1 MILSLVITRKYIPF
15 LVCVLITLIASLV
28 LGPGT
33 TTSTP
38 SHLPHF
44 ARPQPEGR
52 SLWYMKER
60 FKKRRGVA
68 LVVHGLNQ
76 KPERM
81 GAVIGIL
88 NRAGV
93 DVLNLSLSGH
103 GDNYRPIPGLTD
115 GEARLETFRR
125 VSFGLWAL
133 EVRDAY
139 MKVRQRAEANGVPV
153 YFAGYSLG
161 GLLGCDLL
169 TSDKNVSFQRM
180 ILFAPALNVQIEGHL
195 LKALTPF
202 PNLVIDSLSPP
213 SYRTNDGTPMAA
225 YKALFEAIAHFEGNM
240 TDHLNVPTVVFVHEG
255 DELISYGKLAE
266 LVRSRLPAWRIVSLG
281 REGDGRSPSG
291 ISRHLIIDEG
301 GTGKEAWKLISEEIR
316 RHICN

>member
-15 LVCVLITLIASLV
+15 LVCVLIALVASIV
-28 LGPGT
+28 LGPPLP
-33 TTSTP
+33 TSLP
-38 SHLPHF
+38 SHLRHF
-44 ARPQPEGR
+44 TRIQSEDR
-52 SLWYMKER
+52 SSWYMKDKFR
-60 FKKRRGVA
+60 KRRGVA

-103 GDNYRPIPGLTD
+103 GNNFRPVSGLTD

-125 VSFGLWAL
+125 VSFGLWAG
-133 EVRDAY
+133 EVRSAY
-139 MKVRQRAEANGVPV
+139 LKVRQRAAAKRVPV
-153 YFAGYSLG
+153 YFAGFSLG

-169 TSDKNVSFQRM
+169 ASDKNVSFQGM

-225 YKALFEAIAHFEGNM
+225 YKALFEAIAHFEVNM
-240 TDHLNVPTVVFVHEG
+240 SDRLNVPTVVFVHEG
-255 DELISYGKLAE
+255 DELISYEKLTQ
-266 LVRSRLPAWRIVSLG
+266 LVRTRLSAWRIVSLG
-281 REGDGRSPSG
+281 RNGDGRGPSG

-301 GTGKEAWKLISEEIR
+301 GTGKEAWKLISEKMR
-316 RHICN
+316 RHLGN